1 MTPERGRPLPG
12 QASGHLLLTPEPQ
25 GQLVTASH
33 CRQAAR
39 PHSEVFWN
47 GGRQSSLTESQ
58 EAQGFPHSNVCCS
71 GLGAGGLPQ
80 GQNQPR
86 GFQPICGEHPR
97 VWKEHQAE
105 KGHRLLGSL
114 FLICERGAWTK
125 SSLGG
130 PTRTSYSSSVAG
142 GREPFKWMVVTLAP
156 KAERKSGGGGAG
168 NCSLSFSE
176 RQCKKHSNYIFL
188 FQRVV

>member
-1 MTPERGRPLPG
+1 MTPEWGRPLPG

-25 GQLVTASH
+25 GQLGTASH

-71 GLGAGGLPQ
+71 GLGAGRLPQ

-86 GFQPICGEHPR
+86 GFQPIFGEHPR

-114 FLICERGAWTK
+114 CFSFVKEGLGPSPPWEAQLAHPIPVVCPEGRSH
-125 SSLGG
+125 SSG
-130 PTRTSYSSSVAG
+130 
-142 GREPFKWMVVTLAP
+142 WW
-156 KAERKSGGGGAG
+156 
-168 NCSLSFSE
+168 
-176 RQCKKHSNYIFL
+176 
-188 FQRVV
+188 